1 MAQAMPQRGSEAPCA
16 DSPRNDPPRNS
27 EEMIIVDTFT
37 RLIFGDG
44 GEYDVAELRVIEALR
59 EVEPD
64 VATDD
69 LYAMGEY
76 LRALGVAEMV
86 SLVARVQ
93 HSGLMFT
100 TPAAPET
107 APGERAGAC

>member
-1 MAQAMPQRGSEAPCA
+1 MAQAMLRRGS
-16 DSPRNDPPRNS
+16 DSPRDNSPRNS
-27 EEMIIVDTFT
+27 DEMIIVDTFT

-44 GEYDVAELRVIEALR
+44 GEYCAAELRVIEALR

-64 VATDD
+64 VAADD

-86 SLVARVQ
+86 ELVARVQ
-93 HSGLMFT
+93 HSGVMF
-100 TPAAPET
+100 AAPPSADT
-107 APGERAGAC
+107 VPGERAGASH

>member
-1 MAQAMPQRGSEAPCA
+1 MAQAMLHRGC
-16 DSPRNDPPRNS
+16 DSPHTDTPRNGD
-27 EEMIIVDTFT
+27 EMIIVDTFT

-44 GEYDVAELRVIEALR
+44 GEYTAAELRVIEALR

-86 SLVARVQ
+86 GLVARVR
-93 HSGLMFT
+93 HSGAMF
-100 TPAAPET
+100 PAPSAAT
-107 APGERAGAC
+107 GTGPGERAGVR